1 MHFAPALPYQCPSNL
16 LLLMLPLPN
25 LPPPQTFQDDLLQ
38 LCGRAHDAADVYR
51 AIEAVHAAGVP
62 SWSLD
67 LMSGLPQ
74 VRLQPASCC
83 HRLLPVVAVPG
94 STCQCLPASRQQ
106 RDLHERLQADWLSA

>member
-1 MHFAPALPYQCPSNL
+1 MCAGRLVVPRPVAWLTAGAAVPSDA
-16 LLLMLPLPN
+16 PLPSAFLCCC
-25 LPPPQTFQDDLLQ
+25 LPCCALQTFQDDLLQ

-74 VRLQPASCC
+74 VRAQAP
-83 HRLLPVVAVPG
+83 LLPLILLAAVP
-94 STCQCLPASRQQ
+94 TALPLPHSPPC
-106 RDLHERLQADWLSA
+106 DLQ

>member
-1 MHFAPALPYQCPSNL
+1 MDGAAVRAARNRAFWL
-16 LLLMLPLPN
+16 LLKFSPSTPCAPSLSPTQA
-25 LPPPQTFQDDLLQ
+25 PQAFQDELLQ

-74 VRLQPASCC
+74 V
-83 HRLLPVVAVPG
+83 G
-94 STCQCLPASRQQ
+94 F
-106 RDLHERLQADWLSA
+106 